1 MNGNFQWPPL
11 ESDPEIFNN
20 YTNSLGLDD
29 SLKFQ
34 ELYSL
39 DYKEMQVI
47 ETPVISLIVSYEKK
61 VPFALEDIHK
71 KGKNFLPFFMKQ
83 TEILDNACGLI
94 AILHSLGN
102 NISGD
107 KVILK
112 ENSVLSKFF
121 NEAIKIDEPVNKAK
135 LLEEC
140 NEFKNAHAEYAG
152 QGQSNFCSEQDDVKN
167 HFVAFIYHEG
177 NLVECDG
184 LQDGPYVV
192 KENISETNFLDEALE
207 EIRKRLAAENIT
219 DNLALMYLT
228 KS

>member
-20 YTNSLGLDD
+20 YTHSLGLDD
-29 SLKFQ
+29 SLNFQ

-47 ETPVISLIVSYEKK
+47 DTPVFSLIVSYERGT
-61 VPFALEDIHK
+61 PLILEETNK
-71 KGKNFLPFFMKQ
+71 KGDDFLPFFMKQ
-83 TEILDNACGLI
+83 TDVLDNACGLI

-102 NISGD
+102 NISEN

-112 ENSVLSKFF
+112 ENSILANFYQDALTKTSPL
-121 NEAIKIDEPVNKAK
+121 EKAK

-140 NEFKNAHAEYAG
+140 NDFKIAHANFSG
-152 QGQSNFCSEQDDVKN
+152 QGQSNFCAEQDDVKN
-167 HFVAFIYHEG
+167 HFVAFIFHEG
-177 NLVECDG
+177 NLVEIDG
-184 LQDGPYVV
+184 LREGPYVI
-192 KENISETNFLDEALE
+192 KEGITELNFLDEALE
-207 EIRKRLAAENIT
+207 EIKKRLNNHNIT